1 MALQGHGWS
10 QVVMSVV
17 VVPIPRRGGKW
28 GYVLF
33 NVGAVAVG
41 PEKHTGDAQCRHGR
55 YETQRGGK
63 SGKWTAGFVATGQE

>member
-17 VVPIPRRGGKW
+17 VVPISRRRGKW
-28 GYVLF
+28 CYVYF
-33 NVGAVAVG
+33 NVGAVVVG
-41 PEKHTGDAQCRHGR
+41 SENDTGGAQCRHGR

-63 SGKWTAGFVATGQE
+63 SGKWTAGFVTTGQE